1 MDMTEP
7 HVWVFF
13 YGSYMNLRVLKEV
26 AIVPPQWEVARL
38 PGYDIVIAPRA
49 NLVRAEQHA
58 AYGIVALTTHSELTR
73 LYAHAKDVLGEI
85 YLPEAVLVQTLDGK
99 WMPAM
104 TYLCP
109 EMRPGPVEAAY
120 VERIAAPA
128 RELGFP
134 AWYLARIERFRP
146 GSGAAG

>member
-1 MDMTEP
+1 M
-7 HVWVFF
+7 
-13 YGSYMNLRVLKEV
+13 
-26 AIVPPQWEVARL
+26 
-38 PGYDIVIAPRA
+38 
-49 NLVRAEQHA
+49 
-58 AYGIVALTTHSELTR
+58 
-73 LYAHAKDVLGEI
+73 
-85 YLPEAVLVQTLDGK
+85 QTLDGK